1 MQSLK
6 EEGADII
13 IALTHQDK
21 EDDRELA
28 ASVPGIDLIIGGG
41 HDHLVW
47 NEMVT
52 SGDGT
57 ETMIVHAGKYGE
69 EMDTV
74 DLTIIDGVVTE
85 TVIERYTISED
96 MADDKAITAFVSPY
110 YTKYTESLS
119 EGIGYTTVPL
129 DVRKQTLRTEETN
142 AGDWVTDTVRRTVPG
157 VDMVLINAGS
167 IRGGDRIIPAGEL
180 SYLTLNEM
188 FPYENMIVTVQMTGR
203 EITETLEWSAS
214 ALSVS
219 GDGCPGADRVPSG
232 GFMQVSGLQFAV
244 NTTADTRC
252 IDAETGKIT
261 AAGERIEN
269 LSVVTAAGPVPIDRE
284 QTYTVAVTDY
294 ISNGGDGYT
303 ILERIPDDRKF
314 NTEMNL
320 IDLVADEIEKQSPP
334 VSPKTDGRI
343 RVVE

>member
-1 MQSLK
+1 
-6 EEGADII
+6 
-13 IALTHQDK
+13 
-21 EDDRELA
+21 
-28 ASVPGIDLIIGGG
+28 
-41 HDHLVW
+41 
-47 NEMVT
+47 MVT

-320 IDLVADEIEKQSPP
+320 IDLVADEIEKQSP